1 MIALTLGEIAAAT
14 GGALLPGTDAGA
26 LVTSVVTDSREV
38 GPGALF
44 VAIAGDHHDGH
55 DHAAAAAAAG
65 AVGVLASR
73 EVDAPGV
80 LVGDTVV
87 ALGDVAREDHRRLAA
102 AGVRTVALTGSSG
115 KTSTK
120 DLLAQLLP
128 LVGPTVATQ
137 GNHNNEIGLPLTV
150 LAADEDTGL
159 LVLEMGMRGL
169 GHLAYLTGIAVP
181 DVALVLNVGTAH
193 VGEVGSRE
201 DVARAKAEL
210 VEALRPDGL
219 AVLNADDP
227 AVRAMASL
235 TSARVVMFG
244 EGAGADVRATDV
256 RLDDRACAS
265 FVLHRA
271 GASAPVSL
279 PLPGEHQVSNALAAA
294 AVALELGATL
304 PGVAAALGAV
314 TGRSRWRMEVSQ
326 TEDGVTVVNDAY
338 NANPESVRAAL
349 KALVAM
355 GGRERRTWA
364 VLGEMKEL
372 GPDAVAEHDAI
383 GRLAV
388 RLDVSRLV
396 CVGDGARTMHLGAAQ
411 EGSWGQESVWL
422 PDADAAVALL
432 RRELRPGD
440 VVLVKASRSIGLEG
454 VAQALLA
461 GPTGEDGPL

>member
-1 MIALTLGEIAAAT
+1 VIALTLGEIAAAT
-14 GGALLPGTDAGA
+14 GGRCSGHRRRRPGDLGRHRLARG
-26 LVTSVVTDSREV
+26 R
-38 GPGALF
+38 PGALF

-55 DHAAAAAAAG
+55 DHAAPLRAR
-65 AVGVLASR
+65 AVGVSPR
-73 EVDAPGV
+73 EVDAQACSSATPSSPSA
-80 LVGDTVV
+80 TSP
-87 ALGDVAREDHRRLAA
+87 ARPPPARRRGRAHGRA
-102 AGVRTVALTGSSG
+102 TGSSG
-115 KTSTK
+115 RRAP

-150 LAADEDTGL
+150 LTADEDTGL